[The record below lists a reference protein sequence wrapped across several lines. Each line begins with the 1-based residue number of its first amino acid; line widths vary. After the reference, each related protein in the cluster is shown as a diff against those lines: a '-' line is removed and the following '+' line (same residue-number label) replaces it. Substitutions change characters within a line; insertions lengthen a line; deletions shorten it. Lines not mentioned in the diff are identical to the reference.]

1 MSGTAT
7 PHAPHHGALPHHR
20 RGGRSRSHGLA
31 FARDHLHRGDFRRAD
46 LIFEDVDHA
55 GPSFEGRIFL
65 NNPGANADT
74 APTPENGYAG
84 SFHIFGHGICLGD
97 VGHCEVND
105 RGKAAYDFRLPHP
118 LVPQQKT
125 VVITDALKR
134 ILDRDGKLEQ
144 VTVVPIAY
152 GHPPTGDKDPEGFL
166 KYANIRL
173 ATYD

>member
-7 PHAPHHGALPHHR
+7 PHVPQQGLLPHHR
-20 RGGRSRSHGLA
+20 RRGRNRSHGLA
-31 FARDHLHRGDFRRAD
+31 FARDHLHRKDFNRAD

-55 GPSFEGRIFL
+55 GPSYEARVYL
-65 NNPGANADT
+65 NNPNATADT

-134 ILDRDGKLEQ
+134 ILDRDGKLEH
-144 VTVVPIAY
+144 VTIVPIAY
-152 GHPPTGDKDPEGFL
+152 GHPATGDKDPEGFL
-166 KYANIRL
+166 KYAKIRL